1 MRHHDRER
9 APDLEREV
17 SAQRA
22 EVSATLT
29 EIQERLSPGR
39 ILDDVLRNH
48 RTREGMSHIATV
60 MSRNPIP
67 VVLIG
72 VGVLW
77 LALSSGDR
85 APRSTHARAARRRP
99 GVARHP
105 GVATSTQREAVMA
118 VSRENLSA
126 WLRDAHA
133 MENQAIEILEKQANR
148 LEHYPEL
155 RARVRSH
162 LEESHRQA
170 ERVERCLH
178 QLGTDTSSLKTAAGK
193 MIGTAQQL
201 SGLFASDEVL
211 KSGIADYA
219 FEHYEIAS
227 YKMLIAAAD
236 EAGEHEVRRGLEE
249 NLREEEAMAEWLDQ
263 HLPEVTRQY
272 LHREAAGK
280 SAKV

>member
-1 MRHHDRER
+1 MRHEGGSSR
-9 APDLEREV
+9 DLEREAR
-17 SAQRA
+17 AQRA
-22 EVSATLT
+22 EVSATLR
-29 EIQERLSPGR
+29 EIQGRVSPGR
-39 ILDDVLRNH
+39 LLDEALRSDQARAGVSRVADAVVNNPMPVL
-48 RTREGMSHIATV
+48 
-60 MSRNPIP
+60 
-67 VVLIG
+67 LIG
-72 VGVLW
+72 AGLLW
-77 LALSSGDR
+77 LAMSNDR
-85 APRSTHARAARRRP
+85 PQRSVQHRGAHRRALTMP
-99 GVARHP
+99 MEG
-105 GVATSTQREAVMA
+105 GSLMA
-118 VSRENLSA
+118 VSRENLTA

-155 RARVRSH
+155 RARVRTH
-162 LEESHRQA
+162 LEETHRQA

-178 QLGTDTSSLKTAAGK
+178 QLGTDTSALKTAAGK

-227 YKMLIAAAD
+227 YKMLIAAAG
-236 EAGEHEVRRGLEE
+236 EAGEPEVRRTLEE
-249 NLREEEAMAEWLDQ
+249 NLREEEAMAEWLSQ

-272 LHREAAGK
+272 LHREAAGQ

>member
-1 MRHHDRER
+1 MRQYER
-9 APDLEREV
+9 QSSRDLEREAT
-17 SAQRA
+17 AQRA
-22 EVSATLT
+22 EVAATLR

-39 ILDDVLRNH
+39 LLDAALRTDEA
-48 RTREGMSHIATV
+48 RAGVSRFATAMV
-60 MSRNPIP
+60 NNPIP
-67 VVLIG
+67 VLLIG
-72 VGVLW
+72 VGLLW
-77 LALSSGDR
+77 LAFSNNRPQRVMDYRGARGR
-85 APRSTHARAARRRP
+85 ATMMPMEGGS
-99 GVARHP
+99 
-105 GVATSTQREAVMA
+105 VMA
-118 VSRENLSA
+118 VSRENLTA

-133 MENQAIEILEKQANR
+133 MEHQAIEILERQADR

-155 RARVRSH
+155 RAKVRTH
-162 LEESHRQA
+162 LEETHRQA

-178 QLGTDTSSLKTAAGK
+178 QLGTDTSSLKTGAGK
-193 MIGTAQQL
+193 VIGAAQQL

-236 EAGEHEVRRGLEE
+236 EAGEHEVQRSLEE
-249 NLREEEAMAEWLDQ
+249 NLREEEAMAEWLGH

-272 LHREAAGK
+272 LHREAAGQ

>member
-1 MRHHDRER
+1 MAHHGRENS
-9 APDLEREV
+9 AKLEREV
-17 SAQRA
+17 RAQRA
-22 EVSATLT
+22 EISDTLT
-29 EIQERLSPGR
+29 EIRERLSPGQLLDAALRSTGTRQYASR
-39 ILDDVLRNH
+39 I
-48 RTREGMSHIATV
+48 GSV
-60 MSRNPIP
+60 MVRNPLP
-67 VVLIG
+67 VMLIG
-72 VGVLW
+72 IGVLW
-77 LALSSGDR
+77 LALSNHRPPHLTDSRRTRRTGR
-85 APRSTHARAARRRP
+85 PREGNTL
-99 GVARHP
+99 
-105 GVATSTQREAVMA
+105 MA
-118 VSRENLSA
+118 VSRDNLMA

-155 RARVRSH
+155 RAKVRTH
-162 LEESHRQA
+162 LDETHRQA
-170 ERVERCLH
+170 ERVEQCLH

-227 YKMLIAAAD
+227 YKMLIAAAG
-236 EAGEHEVRRGLEE
+236 EAGETEVQRRLEE
-249 NLREEEAMAEWLDQ
+249 NLREEEAMAEWLGQ

-272 LHREAAGK
+272 LHREAAGQ

>member
-1 MRHHDRER
+1 MKHRE
-9 APDLEREV
+9 AETSSELEREV

-22 EVSATLT
+22 EIADTLT
-29 EIQERLSPGR
+29 EIQGRLSPGR
-39 ILDDVLRNH
+39 LLDEVLRNG
-48 RTREGMSHIATV
+48 RTRAGLSRIATV
-60 MSRNPIP
+60 MARNPMP

-77 LALSSGDR
+77 LALSNDR
-85 APRSTHARAARRRP
+85 PQPPTDRRRVRRGP
-99 GVARHP
+99 GVAMP
-105 GVATSTQREAVMA
+105 MQGEAVMA
-118 VSRENLSA
+118 VSRENLTA

-155 RARVRSH
+155 RAKVRTH

-193 MIGTAQQL
+193 LIGTAQQL

-227 YKMLIAAAD
+227 YKMLIATAS
-236 EAGEHEVRRGLEE
+236 EAGEPEVQRILEE
-249 NLREEEAMAEWLDQ
+249 NLREEEAMAEWLGQ

-272 LHREAAGK
+272 LHREAAGQ

>member
-1 MRHHDRER
+1 MGHSER
-9 APDLEREV
+9 VGSADLEREV
-17 SAQRA
+17 RGQRA
-22 EVSATLT
+22 EVAQTLS

-39 ILDDVLRNH
+39 VLDEVLRDGRVRDGVAH
-48 RTREGMSHIATV
+48 VATV
-60 MSRNPIP
+60 MARNPLP
-67 VVLIG
+67 VLLIG

-77 LALSSGDR
+77 LALSDGREPRALQDR
-85 APRSTHARAARRRP
+85 GGRRGRGLRP
-99 GVARHP
+99 SQG
-105 GVATSTQREAVMA
+105 GAVMA

-133 MENQAIEILEKQANR
+133 MEHQAIEILEKQADR

-162 LEESHRQA
+162 LEESRRQA

-178 QLGTDTSSLKTAAGK
+178 QLGTDTSGLKTAAGK
-193 MIGTAQQL
+193 LIGTAQQL

-227 YKMLIAAAD
+227 YKMLIAAAG
-236 EAGEHEVRRGLEE
+236 EAGEHQVGQILEE
-249 NLREEEAMAEWLDQ
+249 SLREEEAMAAWLDQ

-272 LHREAAGK
+272 LHRAAAEQ

>member
-1 MRHHDRER
+1 MRHRER
-9 APDLEREV
+9 ETSSDLEREV

-22 EVSATLT
+22 EISETLT
-29 EIQERLSPGR
+29 EIQGRLSPGR
-39 ILDDVLRNH
+39 LLDEVLRNS
-48 RTREGMSHIATV
+48 RTRTSVSHIATV
-60 MSRNPIP
+60 MARNPLP

-77 LALSSGDR
+77 LALSSDR
-85 APRSTHARAARRRP
+85 PQRFAESRRP
-99 GVARHP
+99 HRGLMPMERD
-105 GVATSTQREAVMA
+105 AVMA
-118 VSRENLSA
+118 VSRKNLTA

-133 MENQAIEILEKQANR
+133 MENQAIEILEKQGNR

-155 RARVRSH
+155 RARVRTH

-193 MIGTAQQL
+193 IIGTAQQL

-227 YKMLIAAAD
+227 YKMLIAAAT
-236 EAGEHEVRRGLEE
+236 EAGEHEVRRSLEE
-249 NLREEEAMAEWLDQ
+249 NLREEEAMAEWLGQ

-272 LHREAAGK
+272 LHREAAGQ

>member
-1 MRHHDRER
+1 MRQHERESSR
-9 APDLEREV
+9 DLEREA

-22 EVSATLT
+22 EVSATLR
-29 EIQERLSPGR
+29 EIQWRLSPGR
-39 ILDDVLRNH
+39 LLDEALRSDPV
-48 RTREGMSHIATV
+48 RAGV
-60 MSRNPIP
+60 SRFANAVVSNPMP

-72 VGVLW
+72 VGLLW
-77 LALSSGDR
+77 LALSNDR
-85 APRSTHARAARRRP
+85 PQRAIDSRNGRRRAGTMP
-99 GVARHP
+99 LEG
-105 GVATSTQREAVMA
+105 GAVMA
-118 VSRENLSA
+118 VSRENLTA

-133 MENQAIEILEKQANR
+133 MENQAIEILEKQDSR

-155 RARVRSH
+155 RARVRTH

-178 QLGTDTSSLKTAAGK
+178 QLGSDTSSLKTAAGK

-227 YKMLIAAAD
+227 YKMLIAAAG
-236 EAGEHEVRRGLEE
+236 EAGEHQVRDILEE
-249 NLREEEAMAEWLDQ
+249 SLREEEAMAVWLDQ

-272 LHREAAGK
+272 LHREAAGQ

>member
-1 MRHHDRER
+1 MRRHERETS
-9 APDLEREV
+9 PDLEREV
-17 SAQRA
+17 RAQRA
-22 EVSATLT
+22 EISETLA
-29 EIQERLSPGR
+29 EIQGRLSPGR
-39 ILDDVLRNH
+39 LLDEALRNG
-48 RTREGMSHIATV
+48 RTRAGISHIASV
-60 MSRNPIP
+60 MARNPMP

-72 VGVLW
+72 LGVLW
-77 LALSSGDR
+77 LALSNDR
-85 APRSTHARAARRRP
+85 PQRSMNTRPARRDP
-99 GVARHP
+99 GVAMP
-105 GVATSTQREAVMA
+105 MEGEAVMA
-118 VSRENLSA
+118 VSRENLTA

-155 RARVRSH
+155 RAKVRAH

-193 MIGTAQQL
+193 LIGTAQQL

-227 YKMLIAAAD
+227 YKILIAAAA
-236 EAGEHEVRRGLEE
+236 EAGEQEVRRSLEE
-249 NLREEEAMAEWLDQ
+249 NLREEEAMAEWLGQ

-272 LHREAAGK
+272 LHREAAGQ

>member
-1 MRHHDRER
+1 MKHRE
-9 APDLEREV
+9 AETSSDLEREV
-17 SAQRA
+17 SAQR
-22 EVSATLT
+22 T
-29 EIQERLSPGR
+29 EISDTLAEIQGRLSPGR
-39 ILDDVLRNH
+39 LLDEVLRAR
-48 RTREGMSHIATV
+48 RTRAGVSHIATV
-60 MSRNPIP
+60 MARNPMP

-77 LALSSGDR
+77 LALSSDR
-85 APRSTHARAARRRP
+85 PPRVADRRRAHR
-99 GVARHP
+99 G
-105 GVATSTQREAVMA
+105 STPMQGEAVMA
-118 VSRENLSA
+118 VSRENLTA

-133 MENQAIEILEKQANR
+133 MENQAIEILEKQGNR

-155 RARVRSH
+155 RAKVRTH
-162 LEESHRQA
+162 LEESRRHA

-193 MIGTAQQL
+193 LIGTAQQL
-201 SGLFASDEVL
+201 AGLFASDEVL

-227 YKMLIAAAD
+227 YRILIAAAT
-236 EAGEHEVRRGLEE
+236 EAGEHEVRRSLEE
-249 NLREEEAMAEWLDQ
+249 NLREEEAMAEWLGQ

-272 LHREAAGK
+272 LHREAAGQ